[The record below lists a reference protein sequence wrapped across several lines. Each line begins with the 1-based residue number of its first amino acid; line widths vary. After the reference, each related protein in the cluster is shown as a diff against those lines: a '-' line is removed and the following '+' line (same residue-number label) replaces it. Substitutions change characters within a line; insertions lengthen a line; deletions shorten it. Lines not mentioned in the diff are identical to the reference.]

1 MTAGSLGRGILK
13 SLVTTIIFFGIA
25 EAALHAVYFT
35 RNAFVRR
42 VPLPYSVG
50 DDYGPVPPWVDRM
63 MILVPDDQLIWRN
76 LPNVRRTYVD
86 IFSPAPNA
94 AARTALLRRFMPTLP
109 AEFRESPTWSIS
121 LNSEGYRNGEI
132 ARPKPPGTVRI
143 ACIGDSWTFGM
154 NVDQDRSYPSRLAVH
169 LRDGRPPMNADVV
182 NYGVLG
188 YTSFQGLQLAKT
200 RVFDLQP
207 DIVAI
212 GFGMNDSDV
221 GGYRDRDMV
230 GGEPPR
236 FSRRVLDA
244 AKDLESYQLLNYF
257 AQTLKFHPK
266 SIGEFMREHAN
277 DRGSGKVDYESLEPW
292 TRVSPHDYETNVR
305 EMIRL
310 ARDHGARAVLLD
322 NELWDDSPYRPIL
335 RTISAEEHAP
345 LVDSLRIIA
354 DARVKMEQDI
364 AARLGL
370 APPYAR
376 AASERP
382 SVGNPSPLSVSSV
395 SSVPPDLPGL
405 PDPPG
410 RKVRVVF
417 RVSRGN
423 YAVPRAMSIVGTVPE
438 LGNVEPNTIMMR
450 DDGMEGDEKAGDG
463 VWSFAA
469 TFAPGTRITY
479 VYTNSGARGRWE
491 GLDVPHLRS
500 VIVPSAADG
509 EIVYLPVET
518 FGRVYMQAD
527 DWHTDAAG
535 YDLIARAVARAI
547 TEIRLKPDPS
557 RD

>member
-1 MTAGSLGRGILK
+1 MTPVSIGRSILK
-13 SLVTTIIFFGIA
+13 SLVTTIIFFGAA

-94 AARTALLRRFMPTLP
+94 APPTALLRRFVPTLP
-109 AEFRESPTWSIS
+109 EEFRDSPTWSIS
-121 LNSEGYRNGEI
+121 LDSNGYRNGEI
-132 ARPKPPGTVRI
+132 PSAKAPGTIRI
-143 ACIGDSWTFGM
+143 ACVGDSWTFGM

-169 LRDGRPPMNADVV
+169 LRDAQPAMHAEVV

-188 YTSFQGLQLAKT
+188 YTSFQGLQLAKI
-200 RVFDLQP
+200 RLFDLHP

-230 GGEPPR
+230 GGDPPR
-236 FSRRVLDA
+236 LSKRVLDA
-244 AKDLESYQLLNYF
+244 ARDLESYQLLHYF

-266 SIGEFMREHAN
+266 SIGDFMREHAT
-277 DRGSGKVDYESLEPW
+277 DRGSGKVDYESMEPW
-292 TRVSPHDYETNVR
+292 TRVSPHDYDANIR

-322 NELWDDSPYRPIL
+322 NELWDESPYRPIL
-335 RTISAEEHAP
+335 RAISADEHVP

-354 DARVKMEQDI
+354 DARVKMEQDT
-364 AARLGL
+364 AARLHL
-370 APPYAR
+370 A
-376 AASERP
+376 
-382 SVGNPSPLSVSSV
+382 PSPLSVSSV
-395 SSVPPDLPGL
+395 SSVPPAPPALPA
-405 PDPPG
+405 
-410 RKVRVVF
+410 RQVRVVF
-417 RVSRGN
+417 RVSRGA
-423 YAVPRAMSIVGTVPE
+423 YQVPRAMSIVGTVPE
-438 LGNVEPNTIMMR
+438 LGNVEPNTVLMH
-450 DDGMEGDEKAGDG
+450 DDGTGGDERAGDG
-463 VWSFAA
+463 VWSLAA
-469 TFAPGTRITY
+469 TLAPGTRITY
-479 VYTNSGARGRWE
+479 VYTNSGARGQWE

-500 VIVPSAADG
+500 AIVPDAPDG
-509 EIVYLPVET
+509 ATVYLPIET

-527 DWHTDAAG
+527 DWHTDAVG
-535 YDLIARAVARAI
+535 YDLIAQAVAKAI
-547 TEIRLKPDPS
+547 AEVRLKPDATYRP
-557 RD
+557 